1 MRSYRAWAA
10 GLLLAP
16 LVACAAPD
24 GMAEHD
30 TMTEHGGAAS
40 ASRQAYERGMETM
53 HGDMMK
59 AIQSDDPDIAFA
71 QGMIAHHQGAI
82 DMAKTELNYGKDP
95 AMRKLAQ
102 EIIAAQQPEIDR
114 MQRWLDQ
121 HPAH

>member
-1 MRSYRAWAA
+1 MRSYQAWAA

-16 LVACAAPD
+16 LLACAAP
-24 GMAEHD
+24 G
-30 TMTEHGGAAS
+30 TMTEHGGHGGTPP
-40 ASRQAYERGMETM
+40 ASRQAYQRGMETM

-121 HPAH
+121 HRAH

>member
-16 LVACAAPD
+16 LVACAAP
-24 GMAEHD
+24 
-30 TMTEHGGAAS
+30 GGTADHNGHSGAVPDS
-40 ASRQAYERGMETM
+40 ASRQAYARGMETM

-82 DMAKTELNYGKDP
+82 DMAKTELKYGKDP

-114 MQRWLDQ
+114 MQRWLAQ